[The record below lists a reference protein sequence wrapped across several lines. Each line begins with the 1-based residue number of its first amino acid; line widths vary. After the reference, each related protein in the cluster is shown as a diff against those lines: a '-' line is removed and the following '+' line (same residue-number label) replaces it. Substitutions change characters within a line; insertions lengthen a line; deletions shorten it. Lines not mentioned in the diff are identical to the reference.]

1 MANNNNNK
9 LTPADSWCRTKAC
22 EEVKYTFKWVIDKF
36 RDRPEEN
43 AQVNVIGMNVEFCQA
58 PRPGQVQRF
67 QSKTN
72 SKLKFQSHNLN
83 SRDLEGHY
91 QPPTTKLF

>member
-43 AQVNVIGMNVEFCQA
+43 AQVNVIGMNVEF
-58 PRPGQVQRF
+58 
-67 QSKTN
+67 
-72 SKLKFQSHNLN
+72 
-83 SRDLEGHY
+83 
-91 QPPTTKLF
+91 

>member
-43 AQVNVIGMNVEFCQA
+43 DQVLIIGINVEFSFYSLLLFA
-58 PRPGQVQRF
+58 VDGVQHVHH
-67 QSKTN
+67 SW
-72 SKLKFQSHNLN
+72 
-83 SRDLEGHY
+83 SR
-91 QPPTTKLF
+91 